1 MKGPVQQLLRV
12 AVGAL
17 LSAALFAC
25 DAQRPVGIED
35 QPSQSSDALF
45 AQCVPVD
52 LDAVYSGPPAR
63 ANFTIDLNDQY
74 VFVEIYDVRQY
85 LPRAGATANDV
96 RLGETWEDGTP
107 AQQFQILDIN
117 EDGSPDIRLRYLKSQ
132 LVADGNLT
140 QETTEVQVWGLD
152 RSDNSVYCGS
162 ARVNVILPPPAAG
175 QDVVVFNDLN
185 IFDDNAMTFGGTD
198 NVAMVQ
204 NLVTFTSDGPRNAGT
219 VVMWDRGRN
228 SRCGPPP
235 GNRECEDP
243 NLTRAREV
251 IEDEGFEI
259 VGIFSTPGTLVDI
272 PANVKSIWLW
282 LPLVA
287 YQNVEINALKQFAAE
302 GGRIVFIGEHQGF
315 YGAGIPIQNDFLQ
328 KMGAVMRNIG
338 QAVDCGYTTLPE
350 ASIREHQVTVGVTSL
365 RIACASVIEPGPQDF
380 VLFYDTSGTR
390 VLAGVARIDTTPI
403 PASAVFPNLGPTPS
417 VGLDPRINVNSSTG
431 W

>member
-1 MKGPVQQLLRV
+1 MKGPIQHLLRI

-17 LSAALFAC
+17 LSAALVAC

-74 VFVEIYDVRQY
+74 VYVEIYDVRQY

-117 EDGSPDIRLRYLKSQ
+117 EDGNPDIRLRYLKSQ

-175 QDVVVFNDLN
+175 QDVVVFNDVN
-185 IFDDNAMTFGGTD
+185 PFDNTAMNFAATN
-198 NVAMVQ
+198 NVQMVQ
-204 NLVTFTSDGPRNAGT
+204 NMVTFTSDGPRNAGT
-219 VVMWDRGRN
+219 HVMWDCGRN
-228 SRCGPPP
+228 SAYAGACS
-235 GNRECEDP
+235 P
-243 NLTRAREV
+243 NDIMTTTHGV
-251 IEDEGFEI
+251 IQNEGFTLSFI
-259 VGIFSTPGTLVDI
+259 SSSPGTLVNI
-272 PANVKSIWLW
+272 PANVKSLWLW
-282 LPLVA
+282 LPMQA
-287 YQNVEINALKQFAAE
+287 YTNAEINAMKQFAAE
-302 GGRIVFIGEHQGF
+302 GGRIVFVGEHEFF
-315 YGAGIPIQNDFLQ
+315 YGAGIPIQNDFLL

-338 QAVDCGYTTLPE
+338 LAVDCGYTTLPE
-350 ASIREHQVTVGVTSL
+350 ASIRSHQVTSGVNSL
-365 RIACASVIEPGPQDF
+365 RIGCASVIEPGPQDF

-403 PASAVFPNLGPTPS
+403 PTGATFPQVSAPRTPLPA
-417 VGLDPRINVNSSTG
+417 GLNPHSLTG
-431 W
+431 R